1 MGSQRCA
8 VLTLVLS
15 ASVGERERVRGVDL
29 RGVAVAEGH
38 LLGVVLLPG
47 AVGHG
52 DLTELS
58 GEVWRALAPVP
69 RAALAPV
76 HTGQV
81 AHHWRGGR
89 NAQTSLNLGRADA
102 RLTSGSHKFRTLA
115 VSADRLLEAARGSRE
130 SQRGPPYIL

>member
-1 MGSQRCA
+1 M
-8 VLTLVLS
+8 VLS
-15 ASVGERERVRGVDL
+15 ASVGERERVGGVDL

-58 GEVWRALAPVP
+58 GEVGRALAPVP

-76 HTGQV
+76 HARQV
-81 AHHWRGGR
+81 AHHWRGR
-89 NAQTSLNLGRADA
+89 E
-102 RLTSGSHKFRTLA
+102 KRT
-115 VSADRLLEAARGSRE
+115 DFTKP
-130 SQRGPPYIL
+130 GPRRR